1 MYIFTLGP
9 GGRVT
14 DYRIPDFGVIM
25 KSNRLAPFYGEV
37 KDNEQQP
44 LEKMKERLARFTKFV
59 SFPYF
64 VKQHLMY
71 MQQ

>member
-1 MYIFTLGP
+1 MIFFFTLGP

-25 KSNRLAPFYGEV
+25 KSNRLAPYYGQV

-59 SFPYF
+59 SSFGCMHMCGL
-64 VKQHLMY
+64 KK
-71 MQQ
+71 